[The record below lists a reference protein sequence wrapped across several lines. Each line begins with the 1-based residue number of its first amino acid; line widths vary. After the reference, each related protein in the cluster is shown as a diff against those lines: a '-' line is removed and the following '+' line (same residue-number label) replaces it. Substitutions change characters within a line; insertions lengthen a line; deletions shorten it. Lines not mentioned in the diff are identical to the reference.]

1 MNIHLILGEDW
12 RSMKE
17 AVADAEKHLGIFGLT
32 ITTERRDIPL
42 SSPLI
47 YETQWSWSFLKLKLT
62 KSLKPSYILGL
73 AAGKAETAHAIGILV
88 DKEKAHEESSLWG
101 QQQTAGGKQIIEV
114 YVQNSRAKR
123 YGYPLD
129 SYVLI
134 HEIYHALADHY
145 GVRDTLHE
153 YQDDK
158 DNKSFDGY
166 REIMLDR
173 ILAREGSYGLLPVV
187 SQAAQKV
194 VDHAASRGKHIRIVE
209 GYRTPERQTELE
221 KQRPRVTKAKA
232 WESMHQ
238 YRVAFD
244 FVFQATGYNASD
256 ADWREIAKYAKS
268 LGFEWG
274 GDWKGFVDKPH
285 LEMTFGKDM
294 KAFKARNIDWK
305 RYWQRLPVFT
315 RDLSL
320 GDEGEDVRELQRFL
334 NKIGYRISLF
344 GAGAPGSETTYFGR
358 ATEAALIAFQKEH
371 AIEPAAGYFGKI
383 TREVLRDR
391 YSLT

>member
-1 MNIHLILGEDW
+1 MNIHLILGEEW
-12 RSMKE
+12 RSMKD
-17 AVADAEKHLGIFGLT
+17 AVADAEKHLGIFGIS
-32 ITTERRDIPL
+32 ITTERRDVSLQNPF
-42 SSPLI
+42 I

-62 KSLKPSYILGL
+62 KSLKPSFILGL
-73 AAGKAETAHAIGILV
+73 AGAAADNAHVVGLVV
-88 DKEKAHEESSLWG
+88 DKEKSQEESSLWG
-101 QQQTAGGKQIIEV
+101 QHQSVAGKQVIEV
-114 YVQNSRAKR
+114 YIQNSKTRR
-123 YGYPLD
+123 YGMNID
-129 SYVLI
+129 SYVLV
-134 HEIYHALADHY
+134 HEIFHAMAAHY
-145 GVRDTLHE
+145 GVADTLHQ
-153 YQDDK
+153 YQDDTSNK
-158 DNKSFDGY
+158 DFDGY

-194 VDHAASRGKHIRIVE
+194 VDYAASRGKHIRIVE
-209 GYRTPERQTELE
+209 GYRTPERQTKLE

-244 FVFQATGYNASD
+244 FVFQATGYNAPD

-268 LGFEWG
+268 LGFSWG

-294 KAFKARNIDWK
+294 KAFKAREIDWK

-334 NKIGYRISLF
+334 NKVGYRISLF

-383 TREVLRDR
+383 TREVLRNR